1 MFKKILIANRGE
13 IACRVIKSA
22 RKMGIATVAVYSD
35 ADVDAVHVRMADEA
49 VRIGPP
55 PASESYIVI
64 DKIMAAIAETGAEA
78 VHPGYGFLSENAGFA
93 KALDAAGVAF
103 IGPPVAAIE
112 AMGDKITSKKIA
124 AEAGVSTV
132 PGYMGLVADAE
143 EAATI
148 AREIGYPVMIKASA
162 GGGGK
167 GMRIA
172 YSDDDAREGFERSKS
187 EAASSFGDDRIF
199 IEKFITTPR
208 HIEIQI
214 LGDRFGRCVYLNERE
229 CSIQR
234 RNQKVVEEAPS
245 PFLDEATRRSM
256 GEQAVALAKA
266 VGYHSAGTVEF
277 IVDAERHFYFL
288 EMNTRLQVEHPVTEL
303 ITSVDLVEEMIKV
316 AAGEPLALSQ
326 ADIGI
331 KGWAIE
337 SRLYAEDPFR
347 NFLPSIGRLKTYRPP
362 AEGVDEH
369 GRVIRNDTGVEEG
382 GEISMF
388 YDPMIAKLCTWG
400 PDRPAAI
407 DKMKEALDLFEI
419 EGIGHNIPFLQA
431 VMDHPRWRSGD
442 ISTAFIEEE
451 YPEGFA
457 GVGLNPKI
465 AERIAAIAAAMHHTA
480 QLRETRISGALSN
493 HQRAVHENWV
503 VQVERDEFAVQLNH
517 TDNGWIASV
526 DGGPVLHLIVGWV
539 PGQTLCKAEVDGQPI
554 DGAQVDARRAIDG
567 NFIVLKVDALAEG
580 WRLRYRGA
588 DVNVVVRTPR
598 AAELARHMIEK
609 PKPDLSK
616 FLICPMPGMVR
627 KIAVKEGDVVEDGQP
642 LATIEAMKMENVLR
656 AERKAVVK
664 SIPVEE
670 GASLAVDA
678 VIMEFE

>member
-22 RKMGIATVAVYSD
+22 KKMGIGTVAVYSD

-49 VRIGPP
+49 VPIGPP

-64 DKIMAAIAETGAEA
+64 DKIMEATRKTGAEA
-78 VHPGYGFLSENAGFA
+78 VHPGYGFLSENPNFA
-93 KALDAAGVAF
+93 QALDAAGVAF

-132 PGYMGLVADAE
+132 PGYMGLVANAD
-143 EAATI
+143 EAARI
-148 AREIGYPVMIKASA
+148 AGEIGYPVMIKASA

-172 YSDDDAREGFERSKS
+172 HDDDGAHEGFERSKS

-214 LGDRFGRCVYLNERE
+214 LGDRHGRCVYLNERE

-234 RNQKVVEEAPS
+234 RNQKVIEEAPS
-245 PFLDEATRRSM
+245 PFLDEATRRHM
-256 GEQAVALAKA
+256 GEQSVALAKA

-277 IVDAERHFYFL
+277 IVDAERNFYFL
-288 EMNTRLQVEHPVTEL
+288 EMNTRLQVEHPVTEM

-316 AAGEPLALSQ
+316 AAGEPLAFSQ
-326 ADIGI
+326 DDVRID
-331 KGWAIE
+331 GWAIE
-337 SRLYAEDPFR
+337 SRIYAEDPYR
-347 NFLPSIGRLKTYRPP
+347 NFLPSIGRLTRYRPP
-362 AEGVDEH
+362 AEGIDAD
-369 GRVIRNDTGVEEG
+369 GRAIRNDTGVEEG

-388 YDPMIAKLCTWG
+388 YDPMIAKLCTSG
-400 PDRPAAI
+400 PDRAAAI
-407 DKMKEALDLFEI
+407 DKMRDALDRFEI
-419 EGIGHNIPFLQA
+419 EGIGHNVPFLQA
-431 VMDHPRWRSGD
+431 VMNHPRWQSGN

-451 YPEGFA
+451 YPEGFS
-457 GVGLNPKI
+457 GVDLTDEM
-465 AERIAAIAAAMHHTA
+465 ASSVAAIATVMHMIA
-480 QLRETRISGALSN
+480 QQRETEVSGVLAN
-493 HQRAVHENWV
+493 HQRKLNRDWV
-503 VQVERDEFAVQLNH
+503 VKVGRSEFAVQLDH
-517 TDNGWIASV
+517 GDRGWAASI
-526 DGGPVLHLIVGWV
+526 DGGPVLHLSVDWV
-539 PGQTLCKAEVDGQPI
+539 PGQTLSKADVDVRPEVD
-554 DGAQVDARRAIDG
+554 VRSV
-567 NFIVLKVDALAEG
+567 VLKVAPRPEG

-588 DVNVVVRTPR
+588 EVDVVVRTPR
-598 AAELARHMIEK
+598 ASELARHMIEK

-627 KIAVKEGDVVEDGQP
+627 QIAVKEGEVVEDGQP

-656 AERKAVVK
+656 AERKATVK
-664 SIPVEE
+664 LIPAKE
-670 GASLAVDA
+670 GESLAVDA